1 MLQRG
6 GTFPKTADEMSS
18 LIGQPKKV
26 GTTTDGTVRTTWTP
40 NSSTKIRHE
49 SHPHGLKSGD
59 AGYNP
64 RHHGEH
70 FHVES
75 KPNNMSWNQ
84 AKKQGKILK
93 SKPEGYTRGSGTGF
107 QSGEKFPGL

>member
-1 MLQRG
+1 MSY
-6 GTFPKTADEMSS
+6 TKTADEMSA

-26 GTTTDGTVRTTWTP
+26 GTTPDGTVRTTWTP

-49 SHPHGLKSGD
+49 SHPHGLKPGD

-70 FHVES
+70 FHVET
-75 KPNNMSWNQ
+75 KPNNMSWKQ
-84 AKKQGKILK
+84 AKKQGQLLK
-93 SKPEGYTRGSGTGF
+93 SKPQGYTPRSGTGF
-107 QSGEKFPGL
+107 LTGEKFPGL